1 MPPVEFEPT
10 ISAGERP
17 QTYAL
22 DRAATGTGSCKV
34 WSVFNDDCVVMVLI
48 CNAFSSVLIALLWY
62 SKIRR
67 RIMLY
72 YINSSRMTN
81 AMSHGLI
88 WKNLYSESDRQ
99 KLVVCGISCTT
110 ACDDKWKQN
119 CMAQSGFDLAVP
131 ALGWCNALFITWNFV
146 VYLILS
152 FSYFWPV

>member
-1 MPPVEFEPT
+1 
-10 ISAGERP
+10 
-17 QTYAL
+17 
-22 DRAATGTGSCKV
+22 
-34 WSVFNDDCVVMVLI
+34 VMVLI

-110 ACDDKWKQN
+110 ACDDK
-119 CMAQSGFDLAVP
+119 
-131 ALGWCNALFITWNFV
+131 
-146 VYLILS
+146 
-152 FSYFWPV
+152 